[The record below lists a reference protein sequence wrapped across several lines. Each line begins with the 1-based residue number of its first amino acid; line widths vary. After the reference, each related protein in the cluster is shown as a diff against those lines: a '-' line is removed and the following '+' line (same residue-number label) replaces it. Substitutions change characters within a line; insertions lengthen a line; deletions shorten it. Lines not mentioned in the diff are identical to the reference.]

1 MEENRITLGARTRAN
16 NKLNPRYGSKY
27 GIRTLA
33 TSVGV
38 EFPTT
43 AGSPPRE
50 SQGNQYFLKV
60 FFVACLEESLPGICT
75 TNIQEKFKVFMKV
88 NSPRNSTLLL
98 FSRTLLMEFL
108 GYG

>member
-43 AGSPPRE
+43 AGSPLRE

-60 FFVACLEESLPGICT
+60 FSWLVWRNRSQEFVQQIFRRNL
-75 TNIQEKFKVFMKV
+75 KF
-88 NSPRNSTLLL
+88 L
-98 FSRTLLMEFL
+98 
-108 GYG
+108 